1 MITELTYFLG
11 GVLMSGL
18 IGLVSWV
25 SSNRKMINEIK
36 QEDDELLELIRTV
49 QDEVKDIH
57 DKVRQE
63 INDVYRNMDAE
74 TKRTVDIIESIT
86 SEQNHMREEMNR
98 NLDSRLDKFENR
110 LTKINNDG
118 CEPVKNFITDVKK
131 QLNG

>member
-11 GVLMSGL
+11 GVLVSGL

-36 QEDDELLELIRTV
+36 QEDDELLELIREV

-57 DKVRQE
+57 DEIRQQ
-63 INDVYRNMDAE
+63 IDGVYRSLDAE
-74 TKRTVDIIESIT
+74 TKRTVDIITSIS
-86 SEQNHMREEMNR
+86 SEQNQMREEMNR

-110 LTKINNDG
+110 LTKINSDG
-118 CEPVKNFITDVKK
+118 CEPVKNFITDAKK